1 MKICVLDAST
11 QVASVAMMEEGKLIY
26 ESNLIHGLTHSE
38 KLMPLVEAA
47 FTLTGWEPTDVDVYG
62 VVEGPGSFTGLR
74 IGVATVKGLAQAAG
88 KPVTGVGTLDVLAMN
103 VPFFQGV
110 TAPILDARRG
120 QVYGA
125 LFHWNQGRMVRETGD
140 LAIPLAELLEEIE
153 KRALPALFLG
163 DGVPVHREAIQARL
177 GSQAFF
183 APESHRLQRASSAA
197 LLVWERAQAG
207 MTQTAQSLVP
217 RYVRA
222 SNAKKAAWIK

>member
-1 MKICVLDAST
+1 MRICVLDAST
-11 QVASVAMMEEGKLIY
+11 QVASVAMMEEGKLVY
-26 ESNLIHGLTHSE
+26 EANLIHGLTHSE

-47 FTLTGWEPTDVDVYG
+47 FTLTAWEPADVDVYG

-125 LFHWNQGRMVRETGD
+125 LFHWHQGRMVRETGD
-140 LAIPLAELLEEIE
+140 LAIPLEALLEEIE

-163 DGVPVHREAIQARL
+163 DGVPVHREAIQQRL
-177 GSQAFF
+177 GSQALF
-183 APESHRLQRASSAA
+183 APEGHRLQRASSAA

-207 MTQTAQSLVP
+207 LTQTAQSLTP